1 MSHSDSEI
9 HYFCKCISDPGKC
22 PAHDES
28 AYSRDCE
35 TNSPIPA
42 TPPAVRAPVP
52 TERTVLSV
60 HHEIRLPCGHDFRHD
75 RLQSENTFKI
85 RLECHCGT
93 WYILERQATGLEL
106 QRTIPPQEST

>member
-9 HYFCKCISDPGKC
+9 HYFCKCISAPGKC
-22 PAHDES
+22 PVHDES

-35 TNSPIPA
+35 TNSPIPDPA
-42 TPPAVRAPVP
+42 PPVLAPMLPGRVDVRVF
-52 TERTVLSV
+52 
-60 HHEIRLPCGHDFRHD
+60 HEIRLPCGHDY
-75 RLQSENTFKI
+75 RLSDGQSKSLFKV